1 MDELIKQEKIENL
14 IYEIRGKQV
23 MLDSDLAR
31 LYECANGT
39 KDINKAVKRNIN
51 RFPDDFYFQ
60 LTDEEKNNLWFQI
73 GTAKKKSRINP
84 HVFTEEGVAML
95 SSVLRT
101 DISTKMSVRIIRAFV
116 YMRKYISNDLIRNN
130 DILVN
135 HENRILKLEES
146 FNKLSSKQNSI
157 IFEDKIYDAYS
168 ILLDIFNN
176 AEKEIIIIDNF
187 ANKELLDTLKHIN
200 KNIII
205 ISKNIDNVLINKYC
219 KQYTNIKFINNN
231 SFHDRYII
239 LDEKEVYVSGMSLKD
254 IGKKYSYIYKM
265 NEPLFI
271 NELIKRIDKII
282 DK

>member
-1 MDELIKQEKIENL
+1 MNELIKQEKIENL
-14 IYEIRGKQV
+14 IYGIRGKQV

-31 LYECANGT
+31 LYEYANGT

-73 GTAKKKSRINP
+73 GTTKKKSRINP

-101 DISTKMSVRIIRAFV
+101 DISTKMSVKIIRAFV

-176 AEKEIIIIDNF
+176 AKKEIIIIDNF
-187 ANKELLDTLKHIN
+187 ANKELLDTLKHID

-205 ISKNIDNVLINKYC
+205 ISKNIDNVLISKYC

-231 SFHDRYII
+231 FFHDRYII
-239 LDEKEVYVSGMSLKD
+239 LDKKEVYVSGMSLKD

>member
-1 MDELIKQEKIENL
+1 
-14 IYEIRGKQV
+14 

-39 KDINKAVKRNIN
+39 KSINLAVKRHIN
-51 RFPDDFYFQ
+51 KFPEQYMFQVNEEEFVHICGPNLGPQNKKRFLPY
-60 LTDEEKNNLWFQI
+60 
-73 GTAKKKSRINP
+73 
-84 HVFTEEGVAML
+84 VFTEQGVAML
-95 SSVLRT
+95 ATVLKTSVA
-101 DISTKMSVRIIRAFV
+101 DSISMKIIDAFV

-146 FNKLSSKQNSI
+146 FNKLSSKRNSI
-157 IFEDKIYDAYS
+157 IFEDKIYDSFS

-176 AEKEIIIIDNF
+176 VEKEIIIIDNF
-187 ANKELLDTLKHIN
+187 ANKELLDTLKHID

-205 ISKNIDNVLINKYC
+205 ISKNIDNVLISKYC

-231 SFHDRYII
+231 SFHDRYIV
-239 LDEKEVYVSGMSLKD
+239 LDKKEVYVSGMSLKD
-254 IGKKYSYIYKM
+254 IGKKYSYIYNM

-271 NELIKRIDKII
+271 NELIKRIDNII